1 MDLRGEIYEMKLVE
15 FFMTER
21 GVSKE
26 EAEALMMIDVVN
38 EGSAYK
44 AWLKATAKK

>member
-1 MDLRGEIYEMKLVE
+1 MDLRGEIYEIKLVE
-15 FFMTER
+15 FYINQK

-44 AWLKATAKK
+44 AWLKVTAKK